1 MKNKEVVEDFIR
13 GRWIDSKGSN
23 LFSEGNILYSYGRHF
38 PIAVRLKDCWVVNN
52 RTYSPT
58 TSAHQGHFTR
68 ALGFKNLKSM
78 FGLQNVTFPSKF
90 GIPFRSLGSLS
101 DILSSAK
108 TKYPV
113 KSS

>member
-68 ALGFKNLKSM
+68 ALGFKNLKDMINNPDNEILLMDIDGLKYIIDNHFKSKSEIM
-78 FGLQNVTFPSKF
+78 FDNL
-90 GIPFRSLGSLS
+90 
-101 DILSSAK
+101 
-108 TKYPV
+108 
-113 KSS
+113 